1 MAEDSDSTFSD
12 DFEEGELSS
21 FQGDELGEC
30 KDFEIGKKL
39 DWSGCMTL
47 YHSGPDGGK
56 FEYVTVDTDV
66 GITLKCYFSKFLDS
80 GDFEEG
86 YNCHQL

>member
-1 MAEDSDSTFSD
+1 MDSTFSD

-30 KDFEIGKKL
+30 KDFEIGKKI

-56 FEYVTVDTDV
+56 FDYVVVHTDV
-66 GITLKCYFSKFLDS
+66 GIVLKCYFSKFLDS

-86 YNCHQL
+86 YGCYQL